1 MLGSLATTSVLC
13 WLTNA
18 RLVRKLHGSLIIA
31 QFYVIKINH
40 RVQMIIDIADFPPEE
55 LFIGV

>member
-13 WLTNA
+13 WLTTFGGKIA
-18 RLVRKLHGSLIIA
+18 RFNLS

-40 RVQMIIDIADFPPEE
+40 RVQMIIGIAEFTHKK
-55 LFIGV
+55 LFFVI